1 MGMTAGEKSEDQT
14 AESAGQRLRLLKVIQ
29 KSIISN

>member
-14 AESAGQRLRLLKVIQ
+14 AESSGQQIKEFDGKVA
-29 KSIISN
+29 K